1 MLDNSSKIED
11 LYAQAEKKAENQRNQ
26 DDGEEDKTAIEQ
38 CQEMIKELR
47 GMRDSI
53 EANPTIRGGYD
64 IIDEIKIN
72 GDFGSLWKSNFRE
85 EAQSLGIEF
94 GDLTGRDDGQK
105 MNDEIQDSAVKVNI
119 LTWNNN
125 TVGGEQVQKVNS
137 GAIQDMIDGIEK
149 SGILTNFMTPLAAI
163 GIALVIAFGG
173 ASLIN
178 LSMERSVTNE
188 AVTREFIKIVIGVFI
203 IYNCRLLLWRLFLP
217 GLG

>member
-1 MLDNSSKIED
+1 
-11 LYAQAEKKAENQRNQ
+11 
-26 DDGEEDKTAIEQ
+26 
-38 CQEMIKELR
+38 
-47 GMRDSI
+47 
-53 EANPTIRGGYD
+53 
-64 IIDEIKIN
+64 
-72 GDFGSLWKSNFRE
+72 
-85 EAQSLGIEF
+85 
-94 GDLTGRDDGQK
+94 

-203 IYNCRLLLWRLFLP
+203 IYNCRTFALAIISAGSWVIEKLQLSFTNTSYADSMEYALVNSFIQTIEENNPITEIKSSFATGGRKSCTRTSEPIWEYIQFFFWFYRKWNHPACFIVSYLFC
-217 GLG
+217 GYRDRSKIRIYTNCDC